1 MDGKEDEMGYIISAV
16 IGSVFSATMFAIGFK
31 FGRRLRKSDQKP
43 HEEPQKSETDERKQ
57 REEQWDNLMSYTG
70 RKRRENR

>member
-16 IGSVFSATMFAIGFK
+16 IGSVFGATMFAIGFK
-31 FGRRLRKSDQKP
+31 CGRHLKKSDQEP
-43 HEEPQKSETDERKQ
+43 HEEPQKSETDERKR

>member
-1 MDGKEDEMGYIISAV
+1 MGYIISAV

-31 FGRRLRKSDQKP
+31 CGRLFKRSDQDS
-43 HEEPQKSETDERKQ
+43 HEESQKSETDERKK

-70 RKRRENR
+70 RKRREDR

>member
-31 FGRRLRKSDQKP
+31 CGRRFKKTDQEP
-43 HEEPQKSETDERKQ
+43 PEEPQKSETDERKQ

-70 RKRRENR
+70 RTRRENR

>member
-16 IGSVFSATMFAIGFK
+16 IGSVFGATMFAIGFK
-31 FGRRLRKSDQKP
+31 CGRFLKKTDQEP
-43 HEEPQKSETDERKQ
+43 HEEPQKSETDERKR